1 MHPPAPTSSTSP
13 LQDTPSFVP
22 SYDSDVHSS
31 RSNTAD
37 DDELTWFFTAAFK
50 LLADSVSH
58 LPDSE
63 DKRKIS
69 NILRGFSEVLP
80 GCEAA
85 PVNLNSDE
93 DADAAP

>member
-1 MHPPAPTSSTSP
+1 MDSLPHLSHPK
-13 LQDTPSFVP
+13 D
-22 SYDSDVHSS
+22 DSDVHSS

-37 DDELTWFFTAAFK
+37 DDELTRFFTAAFK

-80 GCEAA
+80 G
-85 PVNLNSDE
+85 VSDVIGSARSL
-93 DADAAP
+93 D